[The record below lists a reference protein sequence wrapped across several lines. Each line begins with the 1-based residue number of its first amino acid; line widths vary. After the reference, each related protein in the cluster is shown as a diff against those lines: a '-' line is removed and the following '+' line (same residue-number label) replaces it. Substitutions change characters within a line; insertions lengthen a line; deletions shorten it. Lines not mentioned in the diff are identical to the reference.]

1 MMVLLL
7 TKQAQQEHI
16 IGLRKN
22 KGEKMVFTFSE
33 IIAFVVGALGLM
45 LTVLN
50 ILDKQATLKM
60 RADEPMEKL
69 KIRLESLEQWQLN
82 VNRRLDEGDRHFEK
96 ADDANKIIQQSL
108 LALMDDALSENGKR
122 DELQKARDNLFSY
135 LSQK

>member
-1 MMVLLL
+1 
-7 TKQAQQEHI
+7 
-16 IGLRKN
+16 
-22 KGEKMVFTFSE
+22 MVFTVSE
-33 IIAFVVGALGLM
+33 IVAFVIGALGLM

-69 KIRLESLEQWQLN
+69 KIRLETLEQWQLN
-82 VNRRLDEGDRHFEK
+82 VNRRLDEGDRHFDK
-96 ADDANKIIQQSL
+96 TDDANKIIQQSL

-122 DELQKARDNLFSY
+122 DELQKARDNLFTY